1 MLYTSGIFSDETC
14 GTSLD
19 HGVLAVGYGTDNS
32 TDFWKVKNSWG
43 AAWGEEGYI
52 RFIRATGQGTAICG
66 LNLMPSY
73 PVYSASL

>member
-1 MLYTSGIFSDETC
+1 MLYTGGIFDDANC

-43 AAWGEEGYI
+43 ASWGEAGYI
-52 RFIRATGQGTAICG
+52 RFARATGQGTAICG